1 MPYAAMP
8 MQFDA
13 FISYAS
19 ADKTA
24 ADAACAVLEAAGI
37 RCWVAPRD
45 ISPGL
50 EYGAAIIDAI
60 DRCRVMVLIFSSSAN
75 DSPQVRRE
83 IERAASKGVAI
94 LPVRIEEVLPT
105 KSMEYFLG
113 DIHWL
118 DAMTPPIEKHLQQL
132 AVTIKALLNASAAAA
147 NETLGGV
154 ARFDPKY
161 PARSGWLFPVIGG
174 VVSVALLL
182 GGAWLY
188 QNRASKPMPE
198 HSVPSQPSE
207 PKQESKKVESLL
219 PEQVPFI
226 SDRARA
232 TIRNTYLP
240 ADDHKALAI
249 SLTQIGFIT
258 GQADDDAAKAA
269 ALDNCRRATDA
280 DGHRDFRCDLYA
292 LGNAVVYTG
301 THPPLP
307 PQPWFVLNTSVERP
321 FDAVN
326 LPLVGDR
333 TKTMLV
339 KEYGD
344 AAKTKALA
352 LSPTGAWS
360 YVRGQ
365 SSPEEAIR
373 RALEWCGRHGAPC
386 MIVAV
391 DDRFVVAIPT
401 TMKGTGFFQANTNA
415 LIVPE
420 LRSDVAR
427 RLGNVITGWSAVA
440 VGIGGGPGLALG
452 ALSEQAAVD
461 RALGDCSTRDR
472 NCHVIAIGPFLV
484 DPTQAPTLP

>member
-19 ADKTA
+19 ADKTP

-45 ISPGL
+45 IAPGL

-83 IERAASKGVAI
+83 IERAASKGFAI

-147 NETLGGV
+147 NETLGGGH
-154 ARFDPKY
+154 FDPKY

-198 HSVPSQPSE
+198 HSVPSQPTE
-207 PKQESKKVESLL
+207 PKQESKKVELLL

-249 SLTQIGFIT
+249 SLTQIGFIA

-280 DGHRDFRCDLYA
+280 DGHRDFHCDLYA

-386 MIVAV
+386 MIVPSTTALLL
-391 DDRFVVAIPT
+391 RFRP
-401 TMKGTGFFQANTNA
+401 
-415 LIVPE
+415 
-420 LRSDVAR
+420 R
-427 RLGNVITGWSAVA
+427 
-440 VGIGGGPGLALG
+440 
-452 ALSEQAAVD
+452 
-461 RALGDCSTRDR
+461 
-472 NCHVIAIGPFLV
+472 
-484 DPTQAPTLP
+484 